1 MLVLRAQSTQDS
13 EVRAAETEAIKLS
26 VDKPVVHVRLLL
38 LKEDELIVFVMFIT
52 VERLMMRKSEFY
64 AECQQR

>member
-13 EVRAAETEAIKLS
+13 EVRAAETDANKLS

-38 LKEDELIVFVMFIT
+38 LEEDELIVFVMLFIT
-52 VERLMMRKSEFY
+52 VERYNDAQE
-64 AECQQR
+64 